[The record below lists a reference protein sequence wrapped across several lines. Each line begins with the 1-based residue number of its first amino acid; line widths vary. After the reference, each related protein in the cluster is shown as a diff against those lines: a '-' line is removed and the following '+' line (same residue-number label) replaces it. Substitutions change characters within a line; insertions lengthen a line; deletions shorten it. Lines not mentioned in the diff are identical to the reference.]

1 MREQNL
7 KTDQQVTFFCSFI
20 HMVFFVVFS
29 HTFSFNFLHGF
40 WSDYFINGKQ
50 NCPAVQKRNFDWFAQ
65 YGILKSNT
73 LSVHQVGSAAT
84 IAGGHMEIW
93 TLWIW
98 RSSHEIDVKVGSWA
112 SWLLVAFA
120 SELLVVV
127 WIHSGL
133 DLYLFVANRLRSRLA
148 VETYSLFLITYR
160 FDTAS
165 VEFLKSCWHLD
176 FNSWHW
182 WELRLINTSVSWAE
196 ETSFDLCSTSV
207 AYIEE
212 RVIFQEVAIEY
223 LVAILLVDVAAVVG
237 AFLVFDASAEY
248 VDAVLV
254 VNCFP
259 LSYICQQLDY
269 FQNVTYD
276 C

>member
-1 MREQNL
+1 M
-7 KTDQQVTFFCSFI
+7 
-20 HMVFFVVFS
+20 
-29 HTFSFNFLHGF
+29 
-40 WSDYFINGKQ
+40 
-50 NCPAVQKRNFDWFAQ
+50 
-65 YGILKSNT
+65 
-73 LSVHQVGSAAT
+73 
-84 IAGGHMEIW
+84 
-93 TLWIW
+93 
-98 RSSHEIDVKVGSWA
+98 
-112 SWLLVAFA
+112 AFA

-165 VEFLKSCWHLD
+165 VEFLKSRWHLD

-212 RVIFQEVAIEY
+212 RVIFQEVAIED

-259 LSYICQQLDY
+259 LSYIYQQLDY